1 MKMMKK
7 SSLLLLTFV
16 LLFAL
21 TLAGCGPQ
29 GEQEKNQNP
38 EPKAGVEKQGDA
50 DQEPEEQEVELT
62 LYFSD
67 DQAMYLVPT
76 KEKAMVADT
85 STATLAKVIVE
96 KLIAGPDK
104 DSLQPTIPAE
114 ADLLSVKVDNKIA
127 VLNFNQA
134 FVDKHPGGS
143 TGESMTIYSLTNSLT
158 ELEGIDKVAFQV
170 EGQNIETLKGHLDLT
185 RPVERNVSLIKQP

>member
-1 MKMMKK
+1 MRTMNKNF
-7 SSLLLLTFV
+7 LLLLIFV
-16 LLFAL
+16 FLFSF
-21 TLAGCGPQ
+21 TLAGCGTQ
-29 GEQEKNQNP
+29 EEQVQNQNLKSKTEVEEQKEAVAP
-38 EPKAGVEKQGDA
+38 EKQA
-50 DQEPEEQEVELT
+50 VELT

>member
-170 EGQNIETLKGHLDLT
+170 EGQSIETLKGHMDLT
-185 RPVERNVSLIKQP
+185 QPVTRDTSLIKQP